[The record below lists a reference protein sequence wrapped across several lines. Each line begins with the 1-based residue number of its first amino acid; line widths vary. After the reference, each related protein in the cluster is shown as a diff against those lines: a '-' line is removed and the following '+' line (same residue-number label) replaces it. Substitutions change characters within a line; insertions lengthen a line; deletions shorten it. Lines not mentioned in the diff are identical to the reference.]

1 MLELVLAVTRRVMAE
16 EIISFQEY
24 LGFDIDQH
32 VLLAAALADPEVS
45 HVWKDAWALEQAAM
59 LQEEGQ

>member
-24 LGFDIDQH
+24 LGFDIDQRED
-32 VLLAAALADPEVS
+32 LEAALANPEVS
-45 HVWKDAWALEQAAM
+45 HVWKDAWVLQQAA
-59 LQEEGQ
+59 LLKEEEQ